1 MKVVL
6 RSDVAGLGTKGD
18 LLDVAD
24 GYARNYLVPKGLAMK
39 AAPGME
45 AQAEAMR
52 KARAVQDAA
61 DRDAAQEI
69 ATTVVSARITIPA
82 KASGEGRLFGSVT
95 PTDISAA
102 VLEQTGHEIQPDAL
116 RLDEHIKDLGEH
128 TVMAR
133 LHPEVEFPVHVDVVA
148 T

>member
-6 RSDVAGLGTKGD
+6 RSDVSGLGNKGD

-24 GYARNYLVPKGLAMK
+24 GYARNFLVPKGLAMK
-39 AAPGME
+39 ANAGVE

-61 DRDAAQEI
+61 DIAAAQEV
-69 ATTVVSARITIPA
+69 ATTVVSATIVITA

-102 VLEQTGHEIQPDAL
+102 VLEQTGHEIDPDAL
-116 RLDEHIKDLGEH
+116 RLDEHIKDTGQH

-133 LHPEVEFPVHVDVVA
+133 LHPEVEFPVHVAVEA
-148 T
+148 G

>member
-6 RSDVAGLGTKGD
+6 RSDVSGLGNRGD

-24 GYARNYLVPKGLAMK
+24 GYARNFLVPKGLAMK

-52 KARAVQDAA
+52 KARAIQDAA
-61 DRDAAQEI
+61 DIAAAQEI
-69 ATTVVSARITIPA
+69 ASKVVSATIHIVA

-95 PTDISAA
+95 PTDVSAA
-102 VLEQTGHEIQPDAL
+102 VLEQTGFEIQPDTL
-116 RLDEHIKDLGEH
+116 KLDEHIKEVGEH
-128 TVMAR
+128 TVLAR
-133 LHPEVEFPVHVDVVA
+133 LHPAVEFPVHVTVEA
-148 T
+148 G